1 MRRFILAGAA
11 LLALAVPAAAQDVG
25 DAAPAFTLETW
36 INGQG
41 EKTLADFEGKC
52 VMLEIWATW

>member
-1 MRRFILAGAA
+1 MRRSLLACAA
-11 LLALAVPAAAQDVG
+11 LLSLAVPAAAQDVG
-25 DAAPAFTLETW
+25 DVAPAFTLDTW

-41 EKTLADFEGKC
+41 EKSLADFEGKC